1 VKNGSEKV
9 NRIKWFFALMVIVLL
24 AGCAP
29 VEEVPAELFPAQ
41 VGQFLR
47 ISGPTIEP
55 GTEVDMAVYQGPD
68 GTTTLRIN
76 WVGEEN
82 VAQALSELPP
92 TATDIGMDAA
102 LGQRQGVFFNYADE
116 YHAAWGNGDWVF
128 VISSTSEASR
138 NGFLAGYGF

>member
-1 VKNGSEKV
+1 
-9 NRIKWFFALMVIVLL
+9 MVIGLL
-24 AGCAP
+24 VGCAP

-47 ISGPTIEP
+47 ISGPNVEE
-55 GTEVDMAVYQGPD
+55 GTEVDIAVYQGPD

-92 TATDIGMDAA
+92 TATDIAIDPA
-102 LGQRQGVFFNYADE
+102 LGQRQGVFFNYAGE

-138 NGFLAGYGF
+138 SGFLAGYGF